1 VVARWAQVLWRAGD
15 ISPAEPRRHLVGT
28 AALAEY
34 EEGLL
39 AQKRLQAPKDAGASQ
54 LLALPAPADSSI
66 PALRGASA
74 PPLAA
79 ELLSPS
85 DFSGLADALYTM
97 KRLVRGPHASR
108 RGMRHEEDACS
119 VEDLGSLLGMRTKH
133 FYTLVTNLRNGRIPT
148 RKIGPNGAD
157 YMRCVLHLR
166 YLHWLVVR
174 KGVREYTEL
183 RASLCDLLSA
193 RCDTDG
199 MQAAGPTSS
208 TALVVHAT
216 AGDAPGESAW
226 VAPDP
231 VHAALYEHFG
241 HTQLRPHQLE
251 VLHHV
256 SERRDVVYIAP
267 TGAGKSLVFQLP
279 ALMGEGVVV
288 VVSPL
293 ISLMCNQVY
302 NLNRHAEQ
310 RGRPPVAAFLGEA
323 QADASVQPRAL
334 RGDFPLLYMTPE
346 KLMMNASVREGLRTL
361 HRAKRL
367 RLLAVDEAH
376 LVSEW
381 GGAFRTHYEAIGP
394 FCADSLVGLPR
405 LALTATAPSAI
416 RTEMVEQL
424 RMAGASEVALSI
436 YRPAIALRVFH
447 RLGSMQADLGWLVKE
462 LRARPELTLVY
473 VPTQSLA
480 NDVCGYFRK
489 SGLSADFYHKERTN
503 LEKGTAHDSFMA
515 CTVDVLV
522 ATVAFGMGVD
532 NRHVRHVVHFEA
544 PKTMETYYQ
553 ELGRAGRDG
562 TLARATLI
570 CNSSDLVR
578 YEGVFYRAH
587 ESAPRRAWMQ
597 RSLNALRHYC
607 TNTSECRWYLL
618 LDHFGEPRPTMACG
632 TCDVCVTRA
641 AGVEPCVADYT
652 SAVLFLLDLVHKGQ
666 AAEPGAST
674 AELSAGNP
682 CVWCKLWE
690 LCRRQDTPL
699 GARRAA
705 LHASIRT
712 KGRLRAF
719 LTTALT
725 ISGLVRASAHQ
736 PIPTRPPY
744 EVFQLTRHGMQ
755 TRERLK
761 RPGETCQLDVPAYLY
776 FGPAGTPAGGGLAFT
791 ELAAAAA
798 DRYGDDGSDLALD
811 GAGVACSVCGEQED
825 EEGNDILLCDG
836 HGCSAGYH
844 LRCLEP
850 ALDAVPEHEWLCPT
864 CAASGQSHFI
874 ERILSHSGDGARR
887 RYKVRL
893 PIPWLRSRCLSLVA
907 SAPLPQPRIAKLT
920 VSAPYCWRT
929 RACGGAL
936 GAGAVA
942 CGRHISGGATP
953 PPGGYGGAR

>member
-1 VVARWAQVLWRAGD
+1 MTLAQVLWRAGD
-15 ISPAEPRRHLVGT
+15 TSAEPRHNLVGT

-34 EEGLL
+34 EELLL
-39 AQKRLQAPKDAGASQ
+39 ASKGAGTSQ
-54 LLALPAPADSSI
+54 LPALPTLADSSI
-66 PALRGASA
+66 LALRGVSA
-74 PPLAA
+74 PPPAA

-97 KRLVRGPHASR
+97 KRLVLAPRANR
-108 RGMRHEEDACS
+108 RGMRAAEATCS
-119 VEDLGSLLGMRTKH
+119 AEDLGSLLGMRTQH
-133 FYTLVTNLRNGRIPT
+133 FYTLVTNLRSGRIPT
-148 RKIGPNGAD
+148 RKIGPNGTD
-157 YMRCVLHLR
+157 YMKCVLRLR

-174 KGVREYTEL
+174 RGVREFTDL
-183 RASLCDLLSA
+183 RASLCDLLSG
-193 RCDTDG
+193 RRDMDG
-199 MQAAGPTSS
+199 NGTQAIRPTS
-208 TALVVHAT
+208 L
-216 AGDAPGESAW
+216 GEGEW
-226 VAPDP
+226 IAPDP
-231 VHAALYEHFG
+231 LHAALYDNFG
-241 HTQLRPHQLE
+241 HKQLRPHQLE
-251 VLHHV
+251 VLQHV
-256 SERRDVVYIAP
+256 REQRDVVYIAP

-279 ALMGEGVVV
+279 ALMGEGIVV

-381 GGAFRTHYEAIGP
+381 GGAFRKHYEQIGP
-394 FCADSLVGLPR
+394 FCVESLAGLPR

-424 RMAGASEVALSI
+424 RMADASEVALSI

-447 RLGSMQADLGWLVKE
+447 RLGSMHADLGWLVKE
-462 LRARPELTLVY
+462 LRAQPELTLVY

-480 NDVCGYFRK
+480 NDVCGYFQK
-489 SGLSADFYHKERTN
+489 AGLSADFYHKERTDR
-503 LEKGTAHDSFMA
+503 EKGTAHDSFMA

-578 YEGVFYRAH
+578 YEGEFYRAH
-587 ESAPRRAWMQ
+587 ESAPRREWMQ

-607 TNTSECRWYLL
+607 WNTSECRWHLL
-618 LDHFGEPRPTMACG
+618 LDHFGEPRPATGCG
-632 TCDVCVTRA
+632 ACDVCLTRA
-641 AGVEPCVADYT
+641 AGVEPCVGDFT
-652 SAVLFLLDLVHKGQ
+652 SAVSFLLDLVHKGQ
-666 AAEPGAST
+666 AAEAGIST
-674 AELSAGNP
+674 AEYGAGSP
-682 CVWCKLWE
+682 CAWCKLWE
-690 LCRRQDTPL
+690 LCRRRDTPL
-699 GARRAA
+699 GVRRAA
-705 LHASIRT
+705 LHGSIRT
-712 KGRLRAF
+712 KGRLHAF
-719 LTTALT
+719 LTTAMT
-725 ISGLVRASAHQ
+725 IAGLVRASAHQ
-736 PIPTRPPY
+736 PVATRPPY
-744 EVFQLTRHGMQ
+744 EVFSLTSHGMQ
-755 TRERLK
+755 ERERLK
-761 RPGETCQLDVPAYLY
+761 RPGQTCRLDTPAYLH

-791 ELAAAAA
+791 EGAAAVN
-798 DRYGDDGSDLALD
+798 RSEDDECDLD
-811 GAGVACSVCGEQED
+811 GLGVACSVCGEQED
-825 EEGNDILLCDG
+825 EEGNEILLCDG

-844 LRCLEP
+844 QRCLEP
-850 ALDAVPEHEWLCPT
+850 ALEAVPEREWLCPE
-864 CAASGQSHFI
+864 CEARGQSHFV

-887 RYKVRL
+887 LYRVRIVIPKL
-893 PIPWLRSRCLSLVA
+893 PSLDRVCG
-907 SAPLPQPRIAKLT
+907 SAPLLPL
-920 VSAPYCWRT
+920 
-929 RACGGAL
+929 AC
-936 GAGAVA
+936 
-942 CGRHISGGATP
+942 
-953 PPGGYGGAR
+953 